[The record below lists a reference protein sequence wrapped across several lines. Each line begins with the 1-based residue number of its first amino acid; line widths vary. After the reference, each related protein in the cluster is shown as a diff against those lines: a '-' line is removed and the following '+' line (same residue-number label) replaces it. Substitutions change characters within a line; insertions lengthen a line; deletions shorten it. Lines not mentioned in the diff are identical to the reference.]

1 MPRDIAPLTRALED
15 TTPGDQRDVYS
26 LLAAW
31 NQSIETALERGGG
44 SRFREVMGQYLEEV
58 IDLIDAAATN
68 DEIDWTLLEDCVDAY
83 PPGVGDHHCSSVLA
97 NVVARCVIRTR
108 IRDGVEEIPAWTL
121 EYLASITMDGD
132 GDWAW
137 ESAAAF
143 GWGVGHPDI
152 AVLDRTVERAETGD
166 DWSVL
171 DHLEH
176 VTFADPDSGITL
188 LERLLRSTETV
199 EDLEFLRM
207 LEPLFE
213 RDFPNFPEYWE
224 PHIELEYD
232 ITFTDDEL
240 DRLLRLLGDTVH
252 PDRLRH
258 FDEQFTFDLQRAA
271 DEYSSANYD

>member
-1 MPRDIAPLTRALED
+1 MPRDIAALTRALED
-15 TTPGDQRDVYS
+15 TTLGYQRDVYG

-58 IDLIDAAATN
+58 IDLVDAAATN
-68 DEIDWTLLEDCVDAY
+68 DGIDWTFLEDCVDAY
-83 PPGVGDHHCSSVLA
+83 PPGVGDHYCSSVLA

-108 IRDGVEEIPAWTL
+108 IRAAVEDIPAWAL
-121 EYLASITMDGD
+121 EYLASITMDED

-137 ESAAAF
+137 ESAAAY
-143 GWGVGHPDI
+143 GWGVSHPDV

-171 DHLEH
+171 DILEH
-176 VTFADPDSGITL
+176 VTFADPDAGITL
-188 LERLLRSTETV
+188 LERLLRSTDTV
-199 EDLEFLRM
+199 EDLEFLGM

-224 PHIELEYD
+224 PHSELEYHV
-232 ITFTDDEL
+232 TFTDDQL
-240 DRLLRLLGDTVH
+240 DRLLILLGDTVN

-258 FDEQFTFDLQRAA
+258 FNEHFAFDLQRAA
-271 DEYSSANYD
+271 DEYGPTEHD